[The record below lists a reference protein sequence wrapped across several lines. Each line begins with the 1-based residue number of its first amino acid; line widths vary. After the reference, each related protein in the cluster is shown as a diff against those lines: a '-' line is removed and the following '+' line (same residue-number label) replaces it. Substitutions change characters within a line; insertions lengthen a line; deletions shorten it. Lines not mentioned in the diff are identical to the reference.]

1 MRISDWSSD
10 VCSSDLCDEP
20 DALSRALP
28 WRELVFARQKLRIL
42 AELRGLDPKDR
53 ITPIKAALQ
62 MEAAVDGAQVAGQ
75 DAPPD
80 QVRGRLYGA
89 LLVEHP
95 DSDAGKPLSGLARA
109 FGNALRPA
117 LRKAGLLAAQDDAS
131 LPRLHVCFVD
141 GDQDRKSTR

>member
-1 MRISDWSSD
+1 MAGFAGYARTERGSGF
-10 VCSSDLCDEP
+10 VVFACDEP

-28 WRELVFARQKLRIL
+28 WRGLVFARQKLRIL

-75 DAPPD
+75 DAP
-80 QVRGRLYGA
+80 YGA

-95 DSDAGKPLSGLARA
+95 DR
-109 FGNALRPA
+109 
-117 LRKAGLLAAQDDAS
+117 
-131 LPRLHVCFVD
+131 
-141 GDQDRKSTR
+141 DRKSTRLNSSH

>member
-1 MRISDWSSD
+1 M
-10 VCSSDLCDEP
+10 
-20 DALSRALP
+20 LSKGA
-28 WRELVFARQKLRIL
+28 V
-42 AELRGLDPKDR
+42 
-53 ITPIKAALQ
+53 Q
-62 MEAAVDGAQVAGQ
+62 MESAVDGAQVAGQ
-75 DAPPD
+75 DALPD
-80 QVRGRLYGA
+80 QVRGRRYGS

-141 GDQDRKSTR
+141 GDHAFVAVDRKSTRLNSSH

>member
-1 MRISDWSSD
+1 
-10 VCSSDLCDEP
+10 
-20 DALSRALP
+20 
-28 WRELVFARQKLRIL
+28 
-42 AELRGLDPKDR
+42 
-53 ITPIKAALQ
+53 

-75 DAPPD
+75 DAP
-80 QVRGRLYGA
+80 YGA

-131 LPRLHVCFVD
+131 LPRLHACFVD
-141 GDQDRKSTR
+141 GDHAFVAVADPADRSEEHTSELQSLMRTSYAVF

>member
-1 MRISDWSSD
+1 MIRRPPRSTRTDTLFPYTTLFRS
-10 VCSSDLCDEP
+10 
-20 DALSRALP
+20 
-28 WRELVFARQKLRIL
+28 RIL

-75 DAPPD
+75 DAP
-80 QVRGRLYGA
+80 YGA

-117 LRKAGLLAAQDDAS
+117 LRTAGLLAAQDDAS
-131 LPRLHVCFVD
+131 LPRLPACFVD
-141 GDQDRKSTR
+141 GDHAFVAVADPDHRQPGPEGHHGVGDRRVRE